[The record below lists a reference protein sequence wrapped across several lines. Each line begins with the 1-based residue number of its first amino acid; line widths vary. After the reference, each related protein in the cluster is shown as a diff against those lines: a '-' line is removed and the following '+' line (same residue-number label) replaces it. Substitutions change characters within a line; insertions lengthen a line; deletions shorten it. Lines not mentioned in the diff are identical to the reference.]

1 MLNYLRVEN
10 FAVVEKVELNFCP
23 TLNILTGETGA
34 GKSILIDAIKLFL
47 DKKIPPYCIRDKGKK
62 LTVEAFFENEDEE
75 FVLRREVAGDSKKRS
90 NAYINGELVTFI
102 NLKEKADKL
111 LNIYGQ
117 NEHFYLLSPSNH
129 MEYFDRFSGN
139 GELTARLSRIYEKIM
154 KLRSDLDDLKE
165 KENAAVERLDFI
177 SFQISE
183 LKDLELEEKSE
194 TELEQELKILSSAE
208 DILTNSNNIINNFYR
223 GDNSVY
229 NNIAETHNSIEYLK
243 GIYPEFL
250 PLSEEILKFYK
261 SIPEISSLLSD
272 LSKNIEYNETDLN
285 KLEEKLFKIKR
296 LKSKYSVD
304 FKGLIEKYASLLDE
318 KDLYSNMEFSISEK
332 KKELDSSL
340 EDYKKINNMLRER
353 RLEKGKN
360 LNELVETEL
369 AKLEMK
375 KSRFIVNVEKREPE
389 INNITPKGSDLVEF
403 LFSSNPGLAP
413 GKIKNIASGGELSRL
428 MLVLKSIIKDDS
440 ELSYIFDEIDS
451 GIGGKTADFVGYKL
465 REISRNNQV
474 ICISHLPQIAS
485 FADRHFLVGKEFR
498 DDVTFSY
505 VNEIVDSER
514 EMEIARLMAGTSVN
528 NEVMEAAK
536 KLLESKK

>member
-47 DKKIPPYCIRDKGKK
+47 DKKIPPYCIRDKDKK